1 MKAGLNDDDVL
12 APLELKLGRLLFAG
26 VMSSAVCLAAGL
38 ALSLTGAY
46 PGVANGIL
54 TTGLVILMI
63 TPLARVVTSLAVYV
77 RMRDWFFVGT
87 TILVFVELLM
97 AWLLKSKP

>member
-1 MKAGLNDDDVL
+1 MSADMLG
-12 APLELKLGRLLFAG
+12 PLELKLGRLLFGG
-26 VMSSAVCLAAGL
+26 VMSSAVCLTAGL
-38 ALSLTGAY
+38 GLWLAGSYPAL
-46 PGVANGIL
+46 ANVIL

-97 AWLLKSKP
+97 AWLLKTKP